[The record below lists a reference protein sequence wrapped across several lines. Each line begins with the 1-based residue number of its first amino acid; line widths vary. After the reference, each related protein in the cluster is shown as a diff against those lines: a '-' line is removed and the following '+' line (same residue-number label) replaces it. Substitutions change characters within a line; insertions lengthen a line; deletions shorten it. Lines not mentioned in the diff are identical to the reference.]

1 MADTENLQTMVDTED
16 PQTMVD
22 TEDPDKFAEEIIETG
37 MEIVETRKTVRKSYI
52 IQEVSTCCWYVLL
65 FLQKGEKCNTFLF

>member
-16 PQTMVD
+16 PEPMVD
-22 TEDPDKFAEEIIETG
+22 TEDPDKFAEEIVETG

-52 IQEVSTCCWYVLL
+52 IQEVSTCCWYALL
-65 FLQKGEKCNTFLF
+65 FLQKGEKWNNSLF

>member
-1 MADTENLQTMVDTED
+1 MFVFVINVRDHLKRKMADTENLQTMEDTED

-52 IQEVSTCCWYVLL
+52 IQEVST
-65 FLQKGEKCNTFLF
+65 